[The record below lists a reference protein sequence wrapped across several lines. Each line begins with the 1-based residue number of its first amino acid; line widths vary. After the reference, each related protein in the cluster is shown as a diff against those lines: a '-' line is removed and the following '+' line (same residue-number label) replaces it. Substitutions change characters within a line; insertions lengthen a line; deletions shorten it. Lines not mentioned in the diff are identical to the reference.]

1 MPNPQQFRK
10 CAGVLVFLMP
20 SIGLAQAIG
29 GPLTPLPAVPV
40 LAPQRVELGRSL
52 FNDPRLSSNAS
63 LSCASCHRL
72 DQGGAD
78 GQVRAILRNDDAAL
92 EVSRRCLP
100 TLRERLKHL

>member
-1 MPNPQQFRK
+1 MPIHPPFRT
-10 CAGVLVFLMP
+10 CAGVLLLLVP

-29 GPLTPLPAVPV
+29 GPLTPLPAVPA
-40 LAPQRVELGRSL
+40 LAPERVELGRKL

-63 LSCASCHRL
+63 LACASCHRL